1 MPTVGS
7 VVRPVSFREHLTGR
21 WSPNRARVLVVG
33 DAMLDIYVE
42 GAVDRISPEAPVPVM
57 RRERVRETPGGAAN
71 VAANIVGLG
80 GTAHLVSVTGTDG
93 EGDRLANAL
102 TGAGVTFDLVRTD
115 TRPTTTKTR
124 FVSAQNQ
131 LLRLDSEA
139 VEPIP
144 RHCEDR
150 IAAAVAANIERCRMV
165 VLSDYRKGVLTDKV
179 LAQILA
185 LAATHGVPVVVD
197 PKRADVVAYKGAAFL
212 KPNLAELA
220 AATAL
225 AVSTDSEVERAANVL
240 AERTGAGILVTRS
253 GAGMSLVRHG
263 QAALHMHAHA
273 QEVYDVTGAGDT
285 VIAAFALALAS
296 GRTPESAMAFA
307 NVAGGVAVSHP
318 GTAIVRA
325 DSLEAERALLADEEV
340 AAKGAIVDAETA
352 QRLRQVWKR
361 QGFVVGFTNGCFDL
375 VHPGHIALLREAG
388 KACDRL
394 IVGLNSDASVRR
406 LKGETRPIQSE
417 LARAAVLGAIDHV
430 NLVVIF
436 ESDTPYELIK
446 LLAPDLLVKG
456 ADYKIEEIVG
466 ADLVTAAGGRVMTVD
481 LVPGQ
486 STTRLVGPARTTVR

>member
-1 MPTVGS
+1 MRTVGGAA
-7 VVRPVSFREHLTGR
+7 RPVSFREHLTGR
-21 WSPNRARVLVVG
+21 WSPDGARVLVVG

-57 RRERVRETPGGAAN
+57 RRQRVRETPGGAAN

-80 GTAHLVSVTGTDG
+80 GTAHLVCATGIDG
-93 EGDRLANAL
+93 EGDRLAAAL

-124 FVSAQNQ
+124 FVSGQNQ
-131 LLRLDSEA
+131 LLRLDSEVA
-139 VEPIP
+139 APIP
-144 RHCEDR
+144 QNCEAE
-150 IAAAVAANIERCRMV
+150 IAAAVAAHIEGCRAV
-165 VLSDYRKGVLTDKV
+165 VLSDYRKGLLTDTM
-179 LAQILA
+179 LAKILA

-197 PKRADVVAYKGAAFL
+197 PKRTDFAAYRGAAFL

-220 AATAL
+220 AATGL
-225 AVSTDSEVERAANVL
+225 PVGTDSEVERAASVL
-240 AERTGAGILVTRS
+240 VERSGAGILVTRS
-253 GAGMSLVRHG
+253 GAGMSLVRQG

-273 QEVYDVTGAGDT
+273 HEVYDVTGAGDT
-285 VIAAFALALAS
+285 VIAAFALAMAS
-296 GRTPESAMAFA
+296 GHTPESAMALA
-307 NVAGGVAVSHP
+307 NVAGGIAVSHP

-325 DSLEAERALLADEEV
+325 DELEAERALLADEEI
-340 AAKGAIVDAETA
+340 AAKGAIVDAESA
-352 QRLRQVWKR
+352 QRLRQIWKR
-361 QGFVVGFTNGCFDL
+361 QGLVVGFTNGCFDL

-388 KACDRL
+388 RACDRL

-406 LKGETRPIQSE
+406 LKGEQRPVQSE

-446 LLAPDLLVKG
+446 ALAPDLLVKG
-456 ADYKIEEIVG
+456 ADYKVEEIVG

-486 STTRLVGPARTTVR
+486 STTRLVGPGRTTAK

>member
-1 MPTVGS
+1 MPPVGS
-7 VVRPVSFREHLTGR
+7 PAWPVSFREHLTGR
-21 WSPNRARVLVVG
+21 WSPDRAHVLVVG
-33 DAMLDIYVE
+33 DAMLDIYIE
-42 GAVDRISPEAPVPVM
+42 GTVDRISPEAPVPVM
-57 RRERVRETPGGAAN
+57 RRQRVRETPGGAAN

-80 GTAHLVSVTGTDG
+80 GTAHLVSVAGADG
-93 EGDRLANAL
+93 EGDRLAAAL
-102 TGAGVTFDLVRTD
+102 AGTGVTFDLVRTD

-124 FVSAQNQ
+124 FVSGQNQ
-131 LLRLDSEA
+131 LLRLDSEEVA
-139 VEPIP
+139 PVSQS
-144 RHCEDR
+144 CEAQMAAA
-150 IAAAVAANIERCRMV
+150 IAAHIEGCRVV
-165 VLSDYRKGVLTDKV
+165 VLSDYRKGLLTDAL
-179 LAQILA
+179 LAQIMA
-185 LAATHGVPVVVD
+185 LAAAHRVSVIVD
-197 PKRADVVAYKGAAFL
+197 PKRTDFTGYKGAAFL

-225 AVSTDSEVERAANVL
+225 PVGSDSEVEQAASVL

-253 GAGMSLVRHG
+253 GAGMSLVRSG
-263 QAALHMHAHA
+263 KAALHMHAHA
-273 QEVYDVTGAGDT
+273 HEVYDVTGAGDT
-285 VIAAFALALAS
+285 VIAAFAVALAS

-325 DSLEAERALLADEEV
+325 DELEAERALLTDEEL
-340 AAKGAIVDAETA
+340 AAKGAIVDGETA
-352 QRLRQVWKR
+352 ARLRQVWKR
-361 QGFVVGFTNGCFDL
+361 QGLVVGFTNGCFDL

-406 LKGETRPIQSE
+406 LKGVTRPIQSE

-446 LLAPDLLVKG
+446 SLAPDLLVKG

-466 ADLVTAAGGRVMTVD
+466 ADLVTAAGGRVMTVG